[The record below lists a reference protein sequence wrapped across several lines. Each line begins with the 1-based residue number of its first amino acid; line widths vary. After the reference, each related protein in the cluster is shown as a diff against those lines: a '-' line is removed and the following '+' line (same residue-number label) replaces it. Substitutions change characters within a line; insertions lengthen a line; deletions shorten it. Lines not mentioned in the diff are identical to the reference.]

1 MTDRLSRYDLAIGGA
16 TVPPVT
22 GRWYQTLD
30 PFTGQPWAEVP
41 DAGEAD
47 VDAAVAAAEAA
58 MAGPW
63 GQMTGFE
70 RARLMRR
77 LAAILE
83 RDAEELAQIET
94 RDNGKLLK
102 EMRGQMQYIPEW
114 LYFFSGVADKLH
126 GDTIPSDR
134 SNFFGYTRHEPV
146 GVIAAIIPWNSP
158 LLLLMWKLAPGLAAG
173 CTFVV
178 KPSDYTPA
186 SALELAKRIDEAGFP
201 AGVFNVVTG
210 EGPAT
215 GRALVDHPGVAK
227 VAFTGSEAVGAEVAA
242 NASRRIAGVTLELG
256 GKSAQVVFEDADV
269 EATANG
275 IIAGIFAA
283 TGQTCL
289 AGSRLI
295 VHESVADELIS
306 RLVERAATIKLG
318 DPKDEETEMGP
329 LANER
334 QLQTVLGFIER
345 AKEQGAKV
353 ACGGRASAELG
364 GLFVEP
370 TVLTDVRPGMDAVDQ
385 EIFGPVLSV
394 MRFTDEDEAIAKAN
408 DTRYGLAAGVWT
420 SDVRRA
426 HRVAHALRAGT
437 VWVNAYRVVAP
448 NMPFGGMKAS
458 GLGRENGVDTVR
470 EYTET
475 KAVWIELSGATRDPF
490 RMG

>member
-1 MTDRLSRYDLAIGGA
+1 VTDRLPRYDLAIGGQ
-16 TVPPVT
+16 TVPPQT
-22 GRWYQTLD
+22 GRWYETLD
-30 PFTGQPWAEVP
+30 PYSALAWAEVP

-47 VDAAVAAAEAA
+47 VQAAVAAAQQAL
-58 MAGPW
+58 AGPW
-63 GQMTGFE
+63 GAMTGFE

-83 RDAEELAQIET
+83 RDADVLAQIET

-102 EMRGQMQYIPEW
+102 EMRGQTQYIPEW
-114 LYFFSGVADKLH
+114 LYFFSGIADKLH
-126 GDTIPSDR
+126 GEAIPSDR
-134 SNFFGYTRHEPV
+134 PNFFGYTRLEPV
-146 GVIAAIIPWNSP
+146 GVVAAIVPWNSP

-186 SALELAKRIDEAGFP
+186 SALELARRIDEAGFP
-201 AGVFNVVTG
+201 PGVFNVVTG

-215 GRALVDHPGVAK
+215 GRALVSHPGVDR

-242 NASRRIAGVTLELG
+242 NASGRIAGVTLELG
-256 GKSAQVVFEDADV
+256 GKSAQLVFDDADV
-269 EATANG
+269 AGAVNG

-295 VHESVADELIS
+295 VHESVADELVA
-306 RLVERAATIKLG
+306 RLVERAATIRLG
-318 DPKDEETEMGP
+318 DPTHEDTEMGP

-334 QLQTVLGFIER
+334 QLRTVLGFIDR
-345 AKEQGAKV
+345 AREQGARV
-353 ACGGRASAELG
+353 ACGGRQSAELG

-370 TVLTDVRPGMDAVDQ
+370 TVLTDVRPGMDVVDE

-394 MRFTDEDEAIAKAN
+394 MRFTDEDEAIAMAN
-408 DTRYGLAAGVWT
+408 ATRYGLAAGVWT

-426 HRVAHALRAGT
+426 HRVAHAVRAGT

-448 NMPFGGMKAS
+448 NMPFGGMGAS
-458 GLGRENGVDTVR
+458 GLGRENGVEAVR